1 MRAKILKMAGCK
13 TEAEFYK
20 KYPTE
25 AAFKKKFGSEFEQ
38 LLKDYKNVRGPKKA
52 QAGVGLNTGDSN
64 SNSIP
69 DYLESQNQGPTQGPA
84 PANQFS
90 FPQNFPTSTGAQ
102 PNTSFGA
109 TGKSYF
115 NNMENTINTGNQWKQ
130 NNPLPSQI
138 DQGQQIQHQMQQ
150 EQERLAQEAKSKQE
164 STPSGMGKGMGYAR
178 RIVNA
183 FKAKKAQKKMRKS
196 AEQWSKVSDV
206 ALEASRSQDVNQLQD
221 ISDQQRRL
229 RDAMMPEITGEEL
242 YPVYGVGTNV
252 LTRNGGTMPM
262 FYHGGEIQNTYDPKD
277 LYSDLG
283 YVPINNPNQMKA
295 YADGGYLPKA
305 QASGA
310 MGGGG
315 NWMSMVSN
323 MMGGSGSGGAAAGNT
338 GGTSGW
344 KGFLGNM
351 MGGNSNMF
359 GGSGGAGA
367 SSGGA
372 GTQGIGGGM
381 LGGMMGG
388 GGGGASAGGMGG
400 FMKGMAGQSG
410 GSPYGAAVSAVLG
423 PVSEQGSAALA
434 KKYNNNAGS
443 QFGGIAGDMVGDIPV
458 YGALLKTFLKPAFTW
473 LGGKLDRDHLR
484 TSRYQKNMMG
494 NIGNM
499 SWTAAA
505 QNRLGGLQSSG
516 VARHGSNMN
525 PQVIKKFGNTD
536 MSDWGKWFYSDMD
549 TLRTGGN
556 LRSNEVGR
564 IQALSGG
571 HLEPMSYNPYG
582 AGTGVTSMIKGQ
594 SHDESNGK
602 HSGVIMRYA
611 EDGYEMGAPMV
622 EAERGEPITEMEDI
636 DGTSAII
643 SGDQTFDANFI
654 PELKEYNGKKMKN
667 IHKELAE
674 KDRKLNKQQTK
685 NTRALNEFTPRTPFD
700 KLTLNSLSM
709 NEIGINSQYED
720 NAEKV
725 SKLNSLQQAMNDA
738 ARERG
743 WDSGELSRGR
753 IKPAD
758 PRAAKNGMTMAQNS
772 GKVEEK
778 KAPSFQ
784 KKGVQK
790 GALPS
795 SDIGFHADDPEWGSQ
810 SGYYGKWQPKV
821 YGAFA
826 DPTRVTKMLEYLE
839 QYKGEGSDALKEQ
852 MGKRKNPQ
860 ELVKFLQD
868 QSTNAKIGPIHYAV
882 RDAIKASEPVAPTAP
897 AAKTTPAADEE
908 ENYQVVPK
916 RDTNWAT
923 IAGQVANLFRKTPE
937 DPLSGE
943 QLAGEM
949 FALSNQHP
957 EAVQARFK
965 QSLLDVPYDISYQDR
980 LNENQA
986 SFRGIQRQLGN
997 NPEALAALAAQKYS
1011 ADSNVLAEQFRANQA
1026 MKHDVYAGNRATLN
1040 ADQEKNLAIADQQYV
1055 RQAQARSNTKRD
1067 IFDALSS
1074 VSDKYLQN
1082 RLENRTLQ
1090 TYANMFKDFSF
1101 DKNYN
1106 INKTGAPHEF
1116 NIDQIY
1122 TTQTGK
1128 KVTGRPKLDDQGR
1141 TIGIEL
1147 VEIDDDGNEIVK
1159 AEKTTTG
1166 KTTTIAPPPLATP
1179 KTVGR
1184 NGSIVSAF
1192 KNL

>member
-38 LLKDYKNVRGPKKA
+38 LLKDYKNVKAPRTRKA
-52 QAGVGLNTGDSN
+52 QGGAVVDTNN
-64 SNSIP
+64 NNMP
-69 DYLESQNQGPTQGPA
+69 DYLEYQQQGPQPA

-90 FPQNFPTSTGAQ
+90 FPQQFPASTGAQ
-102 PNTSFGA
+102 PNTNFGA

-115 NNMENTINTGNQWKQ
+115 NTMENNINTGNQWKQ
-130 NNPLPSQI
+130 NNPLPAQI

-164 STPSGMGKGMGYAR
+164 STPQGLKMDKGMGYAR

-196 AEQWSKVSDV
+196 AEQWNKVSEV

-221 ISDQQRRL
+221 ISDQQKRL

-252 LTRNGGTMPM
+252 LTRNGGTIPM
-262 FYHGGEIQNTYDPKD
+262 FNHGGEIQNTYDPGT
-277 LYSDLG
+277 LYNDLG
-283 YVPINNPNQMKA
+283 YVPLNNPSRVKTFE
-295 YADGGYLPKA
+295 YGGYLPKA
-305 QASGA
+305 QNAGA
-310 MGGGG
+310 AGGG
-315 NWMSMVSN
+315 NWMSMFSN
-323 MMGGSGSGGAAAGNT
+323 MLGGSGNTGGAAAGNQ
-338 GGTSGW
+338 GGTTGW

-359 GGSGGAGA
+359 GGSGGG
-367 SSGGA
+367 SGV

-381 LGGMMGG
+381 MGG
-388 GGGGASAGGMGG
+388 AGGAASGAGGFGG

-458 YGALLKTFLKPAFTW
+458 YGALLKTFLKPAFTA

-484 TSRYQKNMMG
+484 TSRYQKGMMSNINNMAWA
-494 NIGNM
+494 
-499 SWTAAA
+499 SAA
-505 QNRLGGLQSSG
+505 QNRLGSLQSSG
-516 VARHGSNMN
+516 VAKHGANMN

-536 MSDWGKWFYSDMD
+536 MDDWGKWFYSDMD
-549 TLRTGGN
+549 TLRSGGN
-556 LRSNEVGR
+556 LRSNEVGH

-582 AGTGVTSMIKGQ
+582 AGSGMTSMIKGQ

-611 EDGYEMGAPMV
+611 EDGYEMGAPMI
-622 EAERGEPITEMEDI
+622 EAERGEPVTEMEDVN
-636 DGTSAII
+636 GTSAVI

-674 KDRKLNKQQTK
+674 KDRKLNKQQAK
-685 NTRALNEFTPRTPFD
+685 NTKALNEFTPRTPFD
-700 KLTLNSLSM
+700 KLTLNALAM
-709 NEIGINSQYED
+709 NEIGINSKYEE

-758 PRAAKNGMTMAQNS
+758 PRAAKNGIKMAQD
-772 GKVEEK
+772 GTKTEEK

-784 KKGVQK
+784 KKGIQK

-826 DPTRVTKMLEYLE
+826 DPARVTKMLEYLE
-839 QYKGEGSDALKEQ
+839 QYQGEGSEALKEQ

-860 ELVKFLQD
+860 ELIKFLQD

-882 RDAIKASEPVAPTAP
+882 RDAIKASEPAAATAP
-897 AAKTTPAADEE
+897 AAKTTPAAEEE
-908 ENYQVVPK
+908 ENYAVVPK

-923 IAGQVANLFRKTPE
+923 LVGQVANLFRKTPE

-965 QSLLDVPYDISYQDR
+965 RSLLDVPYDISYQDR

-986 SFRGIQRQLGN
+986 SFRGLQRQLGN

-1040 ADQEKNLAIADQQYV
+1040 ADQDRNLEIADQQYL
-1055 RQAQARSNTKRD
+1055 RQAQAKSNTKRD

-1128 KVTGRPKLDDQGR
+1128 KITGRPKKDENGN

-1147 VEIDDDGNEIVK
+1147 VEIDDNGNEVAK
-1159 AEKTTTG
+1159 VEKTTTG
-1166 KTTTIAPPPLATP
+1166 KTTTIATPSIATP
-1179 KTVGR
+1179 KIASR